1 MNSTTEP
8 VPDMY
13 EIVTTVVEIF
23 VVKILVV
30 TRPIIVV
37 ASALVVSVAMRRT
50 AISRLGVDAIAVGLR
65 LV

>member
-37 ASALVVSVAMRRT
+37 ASALTSQ
-50 AISRLGVDAIAVGLR
+50 
-65 LV
+65 